1 MEFLEVPLYDD
12 DLYKLCVRF
21 FLNLI
26 FLSVVVTF
34 AIYRNE
40 KQREFVFTTVMMNVT
55 VFFICFTL
63 KKLELDLGMALGLFA
78 IFAVLRFRT
87 DSISTKE
94 MTYLFIVI
102 GIAVI
107 NSLSNKKT
115 SYAEIL
121 IVNSV
126 IVMGAVFMERFCVVN
141 RLRQQTITFGD
152 MALLHP
158 QRRDELLD
166 ALRLATGLNVV
177 EVEIKRMDLKKKSAQ
192 IMVSYDEAAV
202 APPAVPPEEE
212 RNVDSEAPKAP

>member
-1 MEFLEVPLYDD
+1 VVPASQPIDH
-12 DLYKLCVRF
+12 LCGTAAA
-21 FLNLI
+21 NNN
-26 FLSVVVTF
+26 S
-34 AIYRNE
+34 N
-40 KQREFVFTTVMMNVT
+40 
-55 VFFICFTL
+55 
-63 KKLELDLGMALGLFA
+63 
-78 IFAVLRFRT
+78 
-87 DSISTKE
+87 SST
-94 MTYLFIVI
+94 
-102 GIAVI
+102 
-107 NSLSNKKT
+107 
-115 SYAEIL
+115 
-121 IVNSV
+121 
-126 IVMGAVFMERFCVVN
+126 FCVVN